1 MSYSSAR
8 STSVDDRETMR
19 RGVAPAAAVVLLT
32 TAVCT
37 SLGAH
42 DLREI
47 LVVMAIVVAA
57 VVGVYG
63 FLLPR
68 ALRRESAGGTALALS
83 LVAAALTLPA
93 FWSGLPLV
101 LGVAG
106 TMLGY
111 SGRTAA
117 SGSGKSIA
125 AVALGSL
132 ASLMYVSIYVMETFA
147 L

>member
-1 MSYSSAR
+1 MTYSSAR
-8 STSVDDRETMR
+8 PTSVDEHETMR
-19 RGVAPAAAVVLLT
+19 RAVAPAAAVVLLT
-32 TAVCT
+32 TTVCT

-68 ALRRESAGGTALALS
+68 ALGRESAGGTALTLS

-111 SGRTAA
+111 AGRSAA

-132 ASLMYVSIYVMETFA
+132 AALMYVSIYAMEAFA